1 MPESE
6 SGALPLGDAPT
17 AIETISV
24 QATPAALT
32 DFYGDPTGIRTRVT
46 AVKGRC
52 LRPLDHG
59 AWSGWRDLNPRPLAP
74 KASAL
79 AKLRHIPQNLM
90 QITLYLNKVCASSSA
105 NTTC

>member
-1 MPESE
+1 MPVPKT
-6 SGALPLGDAPT
+6 GALPLGDAPAT
-17 AIETISV
+17 IVTISV

-32 DFYGDPTGIRTRVT
+32 ESFGDPTGIRTRVT

-79 AKLRHIPQNLM
+79 AKLRHIP
-90 QITLYLNKVCASSSA
+90 
-105 NTTC
+105 